1 MISFNYSDRG
11 RSTRFRSDPHSS
23 SILLSDDGPAGL
35 QGLRDGLQQ
44 LHADHTIEAES
55 RSADFEAAMI
65 ADGLV
70 EGTHCEG
77 NRRWGDGA
85 QAGCMAGRLLM
96 SV

>member
-1 MISFNYSDRG
+1 M
-11 RSTRFRSDPHSS
+11 
-23 SILLSDDGPAGL
+23 SDDGPAGL

-70 EGTHCEG
+70 EGTQCEG
-77 NRRWGDGA
+77 NRKEVGGWG
-85 QAGCMAGRLLM
+85 AGGVYGWSIVDER
-96 SV
+96 VTW